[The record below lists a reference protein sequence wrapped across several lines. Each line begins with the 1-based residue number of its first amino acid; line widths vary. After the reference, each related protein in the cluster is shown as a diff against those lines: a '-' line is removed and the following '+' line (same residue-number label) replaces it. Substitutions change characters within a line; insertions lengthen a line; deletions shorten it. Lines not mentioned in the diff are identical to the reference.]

1 VTRVLC
7 YVGAFGFV
15 CSVALVIIY
24 HFGFRHPSIT
34 LFVPEAFKI
43 LLTFTLVALGGAL
56 IKGAI
61 DASLDRERDKRARI
75 EQRNERRSGILKEF
89 SDIFSQFYS
98 ARKLYHSAKDHEN
111 IYDSNSTYYTKLIR
125 ELLRRSVDLEG
136 RYGAVK
142 ILVIHHYH
150 LPQNEL
156 SRKRMQELTLRVSK
170 LKESV
175 RENAEDERILIRSRL
190 DLLGELYD
198 EWRHALE
205 ENKKISDSVV
215 GAAVWENYEALLKFL
230 AKDEGSAASET
241 ASPRALQGFIQ
252 KCVVKPF
259 ARYRLDG
266 LRGRSDGRRRSV
278 PRGRVR
284 PE

>member
-1 VTRVLC
+1 MVPCETPEGAVESGTSTRQRRLADFGARPPGSEADQAQKREGSADFPPSVTRILC
-7 YVGAFGFV
+7 YVSAFGFV

-75 EQRNERRSGILKEF
+75 EQRNERRSGILREF
-89 SDIFSQFYS
+89 SEIFSQFYS
-98 ARKLYHSAKDHEN
+98 VRKLYHSAKDHES
-111 IYDSNSTYYTKLIR
+111 IYDSNSTYYRELIR

-142 ILVIHHYH
+142 ILAIHHYH

-156 SRKRMQELTLRVSK
+156 GTKRMKMQELMLRVSER
-170 LKESV
+170 KESV
-175 RENAEDERILIRSRL
+175 RENAEDDRL
-190 DLLGELYD
+190 
-198 EWRHALE
+198 
-205 ENKKISDSVV
+205 
-215 GAAVWENYEALLKFL
+215 
-230 AKDEGSAASET
+230 
-241 ASPRALQGFIQ
+241 
-252 KCVVKPF
+252 
-259 ARYRLDG
+259 
-266 LRGRSDGRRRSV
+266 
-278 PRGRVR
+278 
-284 PE
+284 